1 MAGIF
6 DDIQASPFWWETAPP
21 SDNRVTDAP
30 LPHRVDVAIVGGG
43 FTGMASALR
52 LARAGRDVAVFDTH
66 APGFGCSSRNGGMVG
81 PSLHKLGVAGLE
93 AKYGK
98 QGAANILGEGLRAV
112 RFFRAFM
119 EEEAI
124 DCDLAWT
131 GRFVGAT
138 DAKAYDALGRQS
150 EELKASIGVE
160 SDLISRTDQHTEVG
174 SDYFHGGVV
183 YHEDGGLQPAK
194 YVRGLAAKVAE
205 AGARFYAP
213 CPVQHVEKAAD
224 GFDLTTPRGKLS
236 ARDVIVA
243 TNGYTG
249 KELQA
254 FRKRVMP
261 LRSAIFVTEELSDNV
276 MRDMFPHARMHGDRR
291 RLVYYYRPTPDG
303 KRLMF
308 GGRGLPQHDDAL
320 AHARD
325 LHKHAKAVFPQIADA
340 RIENS
345 WSGTVAY
352 TFDHA
357 PHIGQFDGMYYA
369 MGYCGSGVTRATYL
383 GWQLAGQMLGDRD
396 SHTAFNDLEFKG
408 RPLYTGNPWFL
419 PAVIRWHSM
428 WDRMGY

>member
-1 MAGIF
+1 MAGNF
-6 DDIQASPFWWETAPP
+6 DETLAAPFWWEAAPP
-21 SDNRVTDAP
+21 GANRVTDAP

-43 FTGMASALR
+43 FTGMAAALR
-52 LARAGRDVAVFDTH
+52 LARAGRDVAVFDAE

-98 QGAANILGEGLRAV
+98 QGAANLLGEGLRAI
-112 RFFRAFM
+112 RFFREFIDR
-119 EEEAI
+119 EAI
-124 DCDLAWT
+124 DCELAWT
-131 GRFVGAT
+131 GRFVGAM
-138 DAKAYDALGRQS
+138 DARGY
-150 EELKASIGVE
+150 EELARQGEGLKAAIGLE
-160 SDLISRTDQHTEVG
+160 SDMVPKGEQHGEVG

-213 CPVQHVEKAAD
+213 CPVQNVARAGD
-224 GFDLTTPRGKLS
+224 GFEIATPRGKLT
-236 ARDVIVA
+236 AREVIVA

-249 KELQA
+249 KELQQ
-254 FRKRVMP
+254 FRQRVLP
-261 LRSAIFVTEELSDNV
+261 LRSAIVVTEELSDNV
-276 MRDMFPHARMHGDRR
+276 IRDMFPKGRMHGDRR

-308 GGRGLPQHDDAL
+308 GGRGLPQSDDAMG
-320 AHARD
+320 HARD
-325 LHKHAKAVFPQIADA
+325 LFRHARDVFPQISES
-340 RIENS
+340 RVTHS

-357 PHIGQFDGMYYA
+357 PHIGRLDGMYYA

-396 SHTAFNDLEFKG
+396 AHTAFNDLQFKG
-408 RPLYTGNPWFL
+408 KPFYTGAPWFM
-419 PAVIRWHSM
+419 PALIRWHSM
-428 WDRMGY
+428 RDRMRY